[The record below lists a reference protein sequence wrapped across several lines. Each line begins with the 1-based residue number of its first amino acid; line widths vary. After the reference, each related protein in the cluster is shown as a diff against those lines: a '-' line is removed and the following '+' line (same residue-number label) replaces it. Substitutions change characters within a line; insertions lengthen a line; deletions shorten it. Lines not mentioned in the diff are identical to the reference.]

1 MTDEMNTEELKEN
14 LKSRNT
20 WIRLLYMVL
29 FALIYSVA
37 EVVITAV
44 VLFQFLHSLVTGRS
58 NANARRFGES
68 LSTFVYQ
75 ILRFLTYNTEE
86 LPFPFAEWPQ
96 TGPAGGK
103 AGATTR
109 RKTATKK
116 APSRNS
122 ASSATQKK
130 PDEQG

>member
-68 LSTFVYQ
+68 LSTFV
-75 ILRFLTYNTEE
+75 
-86 LPFPFAEWPQ
+86 
-96 TGPAGGK
+96 
-103 AGATTR
+103 
-109 RKTATKK
+109 
-116 APSRNS
+116 
-122 ASSATQKK
+122 
-130 PDEQG
+130 